1 MKMIMVEK
9 DGKTYYSAKFYLD
22 KYALL
27 NHDLRVA
34 RKNGLP
40 FQDEIN
46 TRRNQLLDAI
56 EAMPK
61 GAKNGIQ

>member
-27 NHDLRVA
+27 DHDLRVA

-40 FQDEIN
+40 FKDEIN

-61 GAKNGIQ
+61 EERTLGT